1 VTSSPSAI
9 FAPFFAVMFLTLAV
23 WVYMYARRIPLI
35 RSLRLSQQD
44 LAKPGELARLSPPAV
59 SNPSDSLKNLFE
71 VPVLF
76 YALVLFLF
84 VTNRVDAVHVGAA
97 WVFFVFRAAHSL
109 VHCTFN
115 HVLLRFSLYL
125 VATAAVWFMLA
136 RAALDYFGS

>member
-1 VTSSPSAI
+1 MPQSAI
-9 FAPFFAVMFLTLAV
+9 FAPFFAMMFLTLVV
-23 WVYMYARRIPLI
+23 WAYMYARRIPFI
-35 RSLRLSQQD
+35 NSLRLSAED

-59 SNPSDSLKNLFE
+59 SNPSDNLKNLFE
-71 VPVLF
+71 IPVLF

-84 VTNRVDAVHVGAA
+84 VTNRVDAAYLAAA
-97 WVFFVFRAAHSL
+97 WVFVAFRGAHSF

-125 VATAAVWFMLA
+125 VATVAVWFMLA